1 LNCEY
6 GIFDLS
12 QLFDG
17 LLVLFLVVMMYGRL
31 IQVFEG
37 SFVGKQERDSVSC
50 RILLH
55 DQWLAGKLGST
66 WIVIVQYS
74 IRVYYD

>member
-1 LNCEY
+1 
-6 GIFDLS
+6 
-12 QLFDG
+12 
-17 LLVLFLVVMMYGRL
+17 MMYGRL